1 LLTLLGGTVVMNPST
16 CVEQTALFLLK
27 QVADYLLLIHAA
39 LVGWLII
46 SQPAR

>member
-16 CVEQTALFLLK
+16 GVEQIAQLLLK
-27 QVADYLLLIHAA
+27 PVADYLLLIHAA

-46 SQPAR
+46 SQPTH